1 MTALTGTLRT
11 RQMMT
16 TMRADSFPVLRP
28 LALAVAAVLLTGCV
42 NLAPT
47 YERPASPVPAQ
58 FVLPSAAA
66 ASGAAAV
73 AAALPA
79 SAPAE
84 PLAWGDWVRDPGL
97 RRQIEAALAHN
108 RDLRVASLN
117 VERVRAQLDASL
129 ADRYPTLGVGV
140 AANSTPNV
148 STGRQSQTYTA
159 GLLQASWEI
168 DFLGRI
174 RTLND
179 AARAQLLATEAGRRS
194 AEISIVAA
202 VTQTWLALLADRQAI
217 DLAQRSLAS
226 REQTLG
232 LTQLQAKAGATS
244 VLAVQGNLNLVS
256 QAKVALQQALRQ
268 RAQNLSTLALL
279 TGSVPAADAVPGL
292 PPAPVVAANG
302 AASPG
307 AANPGLESPL
317 IDDPLAGVL
326 ADVPAGLDAS
336 VLLRRPDVVQ
346 AERQLEAANANIGA
360 ARAAMFPRVTLTGS
374 AGQASNQFSGLFQ
387 GGNFAWTLG
396 AQALMTIFDAG
407 RNQANVNATTVGRDI
422 AVAQYERA
430 IQAAFK
436 DTADALDGLATWQA
450 QREAQAEQSA
460 SAREIARL
468 TDLRVRAGAA
478 SELDRLDAQRN
489 LLLAEQALLQT
500 RLAEQ
505 LNRVALWKALGG

>member
-1 MTALTGTLRT
+1 MTT
-11 RQMMT
+11 MT
-16 TMRADSFPVLRP
+16 TMRAEPSFLLRP
-28 LALAVAAVLLTGCV
+28 LALAAAAATLLAGCTS
-42 NLAPT
+42 LAPT

-66 ASGAAAV
+66 ASDAAAA

-97 RRQIEAALAHN
+97 RRQVENALAHN
-108 RDLRVASLN
+108 RDLRVAALN
-117 VERVRAQLDASL
+117 VERARATLDASL
-129 ADRYPTLGVGV
+129 ADRYPTLGAGV

-148 STGRQSQTYTA
+148 STGKQSQTYTA

-194 AEISIVAA
+194 AELSIVAA

-244 VLAVQGNLNLVS
+244 VLAVQGNLNLVA
-256 QAKVALQQALRQ
+256 QARVALQQALRQ

-279 TGSVPAADAVPGL
+279 TGTVPAADAVPGL
-292 PPAPVVAANG
+292 PPAPAQ
-302 AASPG
+302 AAS
-307 AANPGLESPL
+307 ASTESVL

-360 ARAAMFPRVTLTGS
+360 ARAAMFPRLTLTGS

-396 AQALMTIFDAG
+396 AQALMTVFDAG
-407 RNQANVNATTVGRDI
+407 RNQANVQATTVGRDI
-422 AVAQYERA
+422 AIAQYERA

-436 DTADALDGLATWQA
+436 DTADALDGLSTWQA
-450 QREAQAEQSA
+450 QREAQAQQSA

-478 SELDRLDAQRN
+478 SELDRLEAQRN

>member
-1 MTALTGTLRT
+1 MTAHLRT
-11 RQMMT
+11 RMTTKT
-16 TMRADSFPVLRP
+16 TMREDSILLLRP
-28 LALAVAAVLLTGCV
+28 LTLAVAVTLLTGCAD
-42 NLAPT
+42 LAPT
-47 YERPASPVPAQ
+47 YQRPAAPVPAQ
-58 FVLPSAAA
+58 FVLPTAAA
-66 ASGAAAV
+66 ASDAAAA

-84 PLAWGDWVRDPGL
+84 PLAWGDWVRDTGL
-97 RRQIEAALAHN
+97 RRQVEAALAHN
-108 RDLRVASLN
+108 RDLRVAALN
-117 VERVRAQLDASL
+117 VERARAQLDVSL
-129 ADRYPTLGVGV
+129 ADRYPTIGAGVT
-140 AANSTPNV
+140 ANSSPNPA
-148 STGRQSQTYTA
+148 TGNQAQSYTA
-159 GLLQASWEI
+159 GLQLASWEI

-179 AARAQLLATEAGRRS
+179 AARSQLLATEAGRRS
-194 AEISIVAA
+194 AELSIVAA

-226 REQTLG
+226 REQTLA
-232 LTQLQAKAGATS
+232 LTQLQVKAGATS
-244 VLAVQGNLNLVS
+244 VLALQGNLNLVS
-256 QAKVALQQALRQ
+256 QSRVALQQALRQ
-268 RAQNLSTLALL
+268 RAQNLSTLSLL
-279 TGSVPAADAVPGL
+279 TGSQPAADAVPGL
-292 PPAPVVAANG
+292 PPPPPAATAPNANTAAVDTT
-302 AASPG
+302 AAVL
-307 AANPGLESPL
+307 A
-317 IDDPLAGVL
+317 DDPLAGVL

-360 ARAAMFPRVTLTGS
+360 ARAAMFPRITLTGS
-374 AGQASNQFSGLFQ
+374 AGQASSQFSGLFQ

-436 DTADALDGLATWQA
+436 DTADALDGLSTWRA

-478 SELDRLDAQRN
+478 SELDRLDAQRS
-489 LLLAEQALLQT
+489 LLQAEQALLQT

>member
-1 MTALTGTLRT
+1 
-11 RQMMT
+11 
-16 TMRADSFPVLRP
+16 
-28 LALAVAAVLLTGCV
+28 
-42 NLAPT
+42 
-47 YERPASPVPAQ
+47 
-58 FVLPSAAA
+58 VLPSAAA
-66 ASGAAAV
+66 ASDAAAA

-97 RRQIEAALAHN
+97 RRQVEAALANN
-108 RDLRVASLN
+108 RDLRVAALN
-117 VERVRAQLDASL
+117 VERARAQLDASL
-129 ADRYPTLGVGV
+129 ADRYPTLGAGI
-140 AANSTPNV
+140 AANSSPNV
-148 STGRQSQTYTA
+148 STGKQAQTYTA
-159 GLLQASWEI
+159 GLLQASWEV

-194 AEISIVAA
+194 AELSIVAA

-226 REQTLG
+226 REQTLA

-244 VLAVQGNLNLVS
+244 VLALQGNINLVA
-256 QAKVALQQALRQ
+256 QARVALQQALRQ
-268 RAQNLSTLALL
+268 RAQDLSTLALL
-279 TGSVPAADAVPGL
+279 TGAQPAADAVPGL
-292 PPAPVVAANG
+292 PPPPVVAA
-302 AASPG
+302 PG
-307 AANPGLESPL
+307 AAANADTTASVLLE
-317 IDDPLAGVL
+317 DPLADVL

-336 VLLRRPDVVQ
+336 VLLRRPDVLQ
-346 AERQLEAANANIGA
+346 AEHQLEAANANIGA

-374 AGQASNQFSGLFQ
+374 AGQASNQFSNLFK

-396 AQALMTIFDAG
+396 AQALMTVFDAG

-430 IQAAFK
+430 IQSAFK
-436 DTADALDGLATWQA
+436 DTADALDGLSTWKA

-478 SELDRLDAQRN
+478 SELDRLDAQRS
-489 LLLAEQALLQT
+489 LLQAEQALLQT

-505 LNRVALWKALGG
+505 LNHVALWKALGG

>member
-1 MTALTGTLRT
+1 MT
-11 RQMMT
+11 MT
-16 TMRADSFPVLRP
+16 TMREDTSRPLLRP
-28 LALAVAAVLLTGCV
+28 LTLALGAAALAGCV

-66 ASGAAAV
+66 ASDAAAV

-97 RRQIEAALAHN
+97 RRQVEAALAHN

-159 GLLQASWEI
+159 GLLQASWEV

-292 PPAPVVAANG
+292 PPAPVVATN
-302 AASPG
+302 AATAS
-307 AANPGLESPL
+307 ATDSPL

-450 QREAQAEQSA
+450 QREAQSEQSA

-478 SELDRLDAQRN
+478 SELDRLEAQRS

-505 LNRVALWKALGG
+505 FNRVALWKALGG